1 MNRLN
6 IALTRRGL
14 LAAGA
19 AGTAAAAGI
28 SSAAS
33 AQTASSATA
42 SNVRK
47 GFDAAAKNS
56 AKFAPEPLPIQDAQG
71 LKLTHTFSLGESTL
85 SEYGFITAARWGV
98 VRGHVKGGKIMD
110 LTPFEHDYA
119 PSINLDGLRELPYT
133 PSRIR
138 YPMVREGFLKNG
150 PASRD
155 KRGEEKFVRVSWDT
169 ALDLVA
175 KEMNRVYDNYG
186 PSAVFGRSYGWM
198 STGKVNAAINLQQRL
213 LNLRG
218 GFIQCINSYST
229 AAISRILPYV
239 VGTGD
244 PRSTSWEMV
253 LKHSERVIL
262 WGADPLVTNDIDW
275 LTTLHNGAGYFRA
288 LKAKGTKTIS
298 INPIATD
305 TAEYLGSEW
314 IAPRPGTDCAM
325 MLGMIH
331 ELVRTKK
338 TDEAFLAK
346 CTYGWPELRDYVM
359 GKTDGIEKT
368 PAWAA
373 QECGVPAEKIVEL
386 VHDMQSHRTM
396 IMMGWGIQR
405 IQYGEQSHWMGFALA
420 AALGQ
425 IGLPGGDAALEGQQ
439 SHSGGEICGL
449 LCQPGQG
456 H

>member
-28 SSAAS
+28 SSSAS

-42 SNVRK
+42 STARK
-47 GFDAAAKNS
+47 GFDAAAKNG

-119 PSINLDGLRELPYT
+119 PSMNLEGLRELPYT

-138 YPMVREGFLKNG
+138 YPMVREGYLKNG

-229 AAISRILPYV
+229 AAISANLPDV
-239 VGTGD
+239 RGAVGYQPYPAVCRRYG
-244 PRSTSWEMV
+244 RS
-253 LKHSERVIL
+253 
-262 WGADPLVTNDIDW
+262 PLDE
-275 LTTLHNGAGYFRA
+275 LGNGFEAQR
-288 LKAKGTKTIS
+288 TRDS
-298 INPIATD
+298 
-305 TAEYLGSEW
+305 LGCRS
-314 IAPRPGTDCAM
+314 
-325 MLGMIH
+325 
-331 ELVRTKK
+331 
-338 TDEAFLAK
+338 FS
-346 CTYGWPELRDYVM
+346 Y
-359 GKTDGIEKT
+359 
-368 PAWAA
+368 
-373 QECGVPAEKIVEL
+373 
-386 VHDMQSHRTM
+386 
-396 IMMGWGIQR
+396 
-405 IQYGEQSHWMGFALA
+405 
-420 AALGQ
+420 
-425 IGLPGGDAALEGQQ
+425 
-439 SHSGGEICGL
+439 
-449 LCQPGQG
+449 
-456 H
+456 